1 MTDGGEHQSNSSV
14 LPTGESLLADLPL
27 EDLLAVKGEQSKLN
41 AWLLDSLAEIRSRF
55 DTLVRHE
62 TQSSFYGLDNSTL
75 QDYADGLDE
84 QSRNVVKEYAQR
96 VFDCTAER
104 YCSLSVTKNKSS
116 GHFLDWLETTVLPW
130 TLTTTP
136 GKATRWK
143 PEAEEFLRRSRLPYW
158 EGEL

>member
-14 LPTGESLLADLPL
+14 LPTGESLLPDLPL

-55 DTLVRHE
+55 DTLVRQE

-84 QSRNVVKEYAQR
+84 QSRNVVKEYAQ
-96 VFDCTAER
+96 
-104 YCSLSVTKNKSS
+104 
-116 GHFLDWLETTVLPW
+116 
-130 TLTTTP
+130 
-136 GKATRWK
+136 
-143 PEAEEFLRRSRLPYW
+143 
-158 EGEL
+158 